1 MVKVT
6 WITLSTANFRQA
18 VTTIELPVLD
28 YNQHGILIVLIFVA
42 ESCSLTQTE
51 DNPWWR
57 LDLGYVTAI
66 RELYIA
72 APRNGTELKDFEIRI
87 GNSTENKGN
96 DTDKCGDKHSVR
108 PGDIKTI
115 SCNITGQYINIRV
128 PENGKALSLCE
139 VVPYGMGE

>member
-1 MVKVT
+1 M
-6 WITLSTANFRQA
+6 
-18 VTTIELPVLD
+18 TI
-28 YNQHGILIVLIFVA
+28 NTKFLIVSIFVL

-66 RELYIA
+66 RELYLA

-87 GNSTENKGN
+87 GNSTENEGN
-96 DTDKCGDKHSVR
+96 DNDRCGDKHSVR

-115 SCNITGQYINIRV
+115 RCNITGQYINIRV
-128 PENGKALSLCE
+128 PESGKALSLCE
-139 VVPYGMGE
+139 VVPYGMGELVNDTEVIWF